1 LGAESLN
8 DAKPLWEL
16 ENDVILF
23 AADSAEVTTPRID
36 DVPRSDVHV
45 RVPSDFEACEDR
57 RNLFC

>member
-1 LGAESLN
+1 
-8 DAKPLWEL
+8 
-16 ENDVILF
+16 LF